1 MNKKNPLY
9 FVKGKD
15 VEAVNNMFELIL
27 KRLGLTSVLEF
38 IKTLINQ
45 VKSYPMLEI
54 VNKLIGELIEKVLLS
69 LRTFGFQV

>member
-27 KRLGLTSVLEF
+27 KRLGLTPVLEL

-45 VKSYPMLEI
+45 VKSYPMLEV

>member
-54 VNKLIGELIEKVLLS
+54 VNQLIGELIEKVLLK
-69 LRTFGFQV
+69 LEN

>member
-1 MNKKNPLY
+1 
-9 FVKGKD
+9 
-15 VEAVNNMFELIL
+15 MFELIL
-27 KRLGLTSVLEF
+27 KRLGLTPVLEL

-45 VKSYPMLEI
+45 VKSYPMLEV

>member
-38 IKTLINQ
+38 IKTLISQ